1 MKTIKDGHNSAKGNS
16 RLLHYVRNDRLLV
29 FGHWSVVR
37 LFIVYGL
44 WSLVFFLLPSFP
56 AHAQT
61 VELKKIFMLD
71 AYSVHDRFNNPE
83 DMLYDRKRNRILVA
97 DTNNHK
103 IHLFTRD
110 GFMAGQVGIKNELEF
125 PVRIGISSKGILYA
139 IEGTTQRIKRFGPK
153 LEPLENLDVSALL
166 PEEKQ
171 DEPKEKKEKK
181 KIIPILFTLDSRDNF
196 YVVDEEQRIF
206 VFSKEETFLFSVNG
220 EQAKANPFK
229 HIADIQISPDGE
241 MVILDAGKTQDI
253 IQIFDKKGKFIRAFG
268 KKGEGFS
275 DLSSPVSVSV
285 DRQNRIWVVD
295 EGCQCIKVFEK
306 TSLYLFSFGGIGSLI
321 EFFYPRRVV
330 FDDFGRVYILEKGD
344 GKVGVYEVSGT
355 LPP

>member
-1 MKTIKDGHNSAKGNS
+1 M
-16 RLLHYVRNDRLLV
+16 
-29 FGHWSVVR
+29 
-37 LFIVYGL
+37 
-44 WSLVFFLLPSFP
+44 
-56 AHAQT
+56 
-61 VELKKIFMLD
+61 ELKKIFMLD
-71 AYSVHDRFNNPE
+71 AYSIHDRFNNPE
-83 DMLYDRKRNRILVA
+83 DMLVDRKRNRILVA

-110 GFMAGQVGIKNELEF
+110 GFPAGQVGFKNELEF
-125 PVRIGISSKGILYA
+125 PVRIGISSKGILYVF
-139 IEGTTQRIKRFGPK
+139 EGTTQLIKRFGSK
-153 LEPLENLDVSALL
+153 LEPLENLDVSGLL

-171 DEPKEKKEKK
+171 NESKKEKK
-181 KIIPILFTLDSRDNF
+181 IVPSLFFLDSRDNF
-196 YVVDEEQRIF
+196 YLADEEQHIF

-220 EQAKANPFK
+220 EQIKSNPFK
-229 HIADIQISPDGE
+229 HIVDIQITTEGE
-241 MVILDAGKTQDI
+241 MVVLDKGRTQAL

-306 TSLYLFSFGGIGSLI
+306 TSLYLFSFGGLGSPV
-321 EFFYPRRVV
+321 EFFYPRRVC
-330 FDDFGRVYILEKGD
+330 FYDFGRVYILEKGA
-344 GKVGVYEVSGT
+344 GKVSVYEIYGT